1 MKVEYKDERN
11 SNGRA
16 AEEINKKI
24 A

>member
-16 AEEINKKI
+16 AEEIDTKI